1 MTIAFRA
8 SSNALFAFEICTS
21 QGAIGWARAGRVGL
35 YGFDSHHD
43 ARSAGRIAAGV
54 LSEWYTSRWRG
65 DPIPWPD
72 AAPVVPI
79 VSSDVVIG
87 RILQEHDVE
96 LRHRASHGI
105 EVGLPPETW
114 TALLIEVAQRLHTA
128 IVDAGIE
135 IQPSRLDKAS

>member
-8 SSNALFAFEICTS
+8 STNALFAFEISTA

-35 YGFDSHHD
+35 YGFDTHQE
-43 ARSAGRIAAGV
+43 ARSAGRVAARV
-54 LSEWYTSRWRG
+54 LADWYASRWRG
-65 DPIPWPD
+65 APIPWPD
-72 AAPVVPI
+72 AAPMVPI
-79 VSSDVVIG
+79 VSDDVVVG

-128 IVDAGIE
+128 ILDAGIG
-135 IQPSRLDKAS
+135 IQPSRLDRAS